1 MSFCMGHYSV
11 KKEQTN
17 NSPEGAFFVISTFL
31 PIAIIFGEKNK
42 TTWLEKH
49 IKQSEKWTIGTNEPE
64 NDRSKLFS
72 KYST

>member
-1 MSFCMGHYSV
+1 MSFCLGHYSV

-49 IKQSEKWTIGTNEPE
+49 IKQSEK
-64 NDRSKLFS
+64 
-72 KYST
+72 